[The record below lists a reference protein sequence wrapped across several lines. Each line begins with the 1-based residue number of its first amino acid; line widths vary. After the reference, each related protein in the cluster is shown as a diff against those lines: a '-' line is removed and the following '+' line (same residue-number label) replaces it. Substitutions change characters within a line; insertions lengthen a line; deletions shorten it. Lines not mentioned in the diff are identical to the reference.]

1 MRKNKE
7 ELRNLRTQLLNIKVK
22 LEEKE
27 TKIDYIR
34 ETLKK
39 NKVQVLSGKGE
50 NQVVDIGNSP
60 DDQAID

>member
-7 ELRNLRTQLLNIKVK
+7 ELRNLRTQLLQMKEK

-27 TKIDYIR
+27 TKIDFIR

-39 NKVQVLSGKGE
+39 N
-50 NQVVDIGNSP
+50 
-60 DDQAID
+60 

>member
-7 ELRNLRTQLLNIKVK
+7 ELRNLRTQLLQAKQE

-27 TKIDYIR
+27 TKIGFIR

-39 NKVQVLSGKGE
+39 NKVQVNAQNKT
-50 NQVVDIGNSP
+50 VDIWDTP
-60 DDQAID
+60 DD